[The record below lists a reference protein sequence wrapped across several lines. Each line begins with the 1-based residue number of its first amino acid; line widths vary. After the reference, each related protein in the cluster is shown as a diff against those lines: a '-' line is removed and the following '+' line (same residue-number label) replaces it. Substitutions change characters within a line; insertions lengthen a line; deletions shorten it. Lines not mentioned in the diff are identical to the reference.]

1 MKKNLTIIV
10 CCIFS
15 FANTA
20 FAQDIELTYNFS
32 DFKAK
37 TDTNFTLKPDAV
49 KKLLSNTIKIFLII
63 QEITSAVNE
72 GWKCNDDKGIL
83 DKSKKQL
90 SFDVSKEISS
100 YIKPDSKETNM
111 DLKIRDENKKQ
122 FAKINIKWDRTKLS
136 EEITLSVKAEYL
148 LKIPYTFL
156 PNASDYPDL
165 FKKVDTSSNIYSVKY
180 SKKNEYRIQYDFRT
194 RRISYPKTWLCG
206 QKKKET
212 NINRNICFE
221 VININPLV
229 NSVTVNNSVVNRNT
243 ELESKFAGYLSG
255 KTDSVKQTKTV
266 PSQATH
272 KDSTT
277 EATLDNFI
285 TLSVELQYFYAKK
298 LSDPFPNLGLY
309 KQELEFIKGN
319 ISSKLFIKEVIDIK
333 SILEKGA
340 QLIIDS
346 LTNKDKVPQ
355 YEKAVQIS
363 ADLINKL
370 DNIDYTIIT
379 GPIESGNNDEIDFD
393 VTIKKGDVN
402 VVDPTRYSVMLS
414 GGFKA
419 DFSVGFYL
427 TGLTDNLFALKSEE
441 VYDTTFYPKNF
452 GKTDSIL
459 DISKVQK
466 QKIIKDDQGKNY
478 IGMMLLG
485 HFYPRTGYRA
495 NLAVTAG
502 FGIDAG
508 LSSRYLLGGSLIW
521 GYEKRIIF
529 TAGCVWGKKKDLASG
544 LKEGTYYSGDSN
556 ALQKDVFDHSWFVG
570 VSFNLGS
577 VPLTKKKS
585 DQ

>member
-1 MKKNLTIIV
+1 MKKHLLISV
-10 CCIFS
+10 FCI
-15 FANTA
+15 
-20 FAQDIELTYNFS
+20 L
-32 DFKAK
+32 
-37 TDTNFTLKPDAV
+37 
-49 KKLLSNTIKIFLII
+49 LLSNTIFAQNIELFYKFPEIKTKTDTSYTLKPDQVEKLKSKAGNIFII
-63 QEITSAVNE
+63 ITETTSAVNE
-72 GWKCNDDKGIL
+72 NWTCNG
-83 DKSKKQL
+83 
-90 SFDVSKEISS
+90 
-100 YIKPDSKETNM
+100 DSGT
-111 DLKIRDENKKQ
+111 LNKKTNQIRFNISNEIQHRLFNEPCDTLVIRNEKAVQ
-122 FAKINIKWDRTKLS
+122 FARIVVNWNPKDTQKGN
-136 EEITLSVKAEYL
+136 EQSVNREYL
-148 LKIPYTFL
+148 LTIPYTFL

-180 SKKNEYRIQYDFRT
+180 SKKNEYRIRYDFRT
-194 RRISYPKTWLCG
+194 RCISYPKTWLCG

-243 ELESKFAGYLSG
+243 ELESKFVKFLAIPQ
-255 KTDSVKQTKTV
+255 DSAKSKGVSKAYGTK
-266 PSQATH
+266 
-272 KDSTT
+272 KDSDTVM
-277 EATLDNFI
+277 EKLLNKFI
-285 TLSVELQYFYAKK
+285 VLSVELQYFYANK

-309 KQELEFIKGN
+309 KQELEFIKGK
-319 ISSKLFIKEVIDIK
+319 IGSKLLITGVIDKK

-340 QLIIDS
+340 QLIDS
-346 LTNKDKVPQ
+346 LKNKEKVPQ

-370 DNIDYTIIT
+370 DNIDYAIIT

-393 VTIKKGDVN
+393 VTIKKGDVT
-402 VVDPTRYSVMLS
+402 VVDPTKYSVMLS

-441 VYDTTFYPKNF
+441 VYDTTFYLKNF
-452 GKTDSIL
+452 VKTDSIL

-495 NLAVTAG
+495 NLALTAG